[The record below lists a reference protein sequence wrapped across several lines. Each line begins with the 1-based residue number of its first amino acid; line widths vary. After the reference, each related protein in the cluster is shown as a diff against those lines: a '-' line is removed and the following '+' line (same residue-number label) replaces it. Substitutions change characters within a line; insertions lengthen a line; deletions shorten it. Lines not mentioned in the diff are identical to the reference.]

1 MERFNS
7 STEQNFCWQ
16 QNNQN
21 KNKYQPIEINFQF
34 YFPFKF
40 LKPHWV
46 FPSSPIIMS
55 TSDDS
60 ANKRSSKTI
69 QKPKLEQRVLS
80 LERDS
85 SLGCLLVKGAAVP
98 KREPNE
104 KLFTKMASLILEHF
118 NIRLMVNDVDRCW
131 RLHTKQNSPVIIRYI
146 LLFPSFHHEF
156 YHFFILDSIAH
167 MSRVS
172 SSASQIQNSGQRW
185 RKLRCTF
192 QNFNPLMTQHW
203 KMSVTSCSNMESW
216 LLLSS
221 TRTASHVSRL
231 VTREILF
238 MWNLRINFVKSSKIT
253 KNFVWWMT
261 SCLKG

>member
-1 MERFNS
+1 
-7 STEQNFCWQ
+7 
-16 QNNQN
+16 
-21 KNKYQPIEINFQF
+21 
-34 YFPFKF
+34 
-40 LKPHWV
+40 
-46 FPSSPIIMS
+46 MS

-60 ANKRSSKTI
+60 AIKRSSKTI

-156 YHFFILDSIAH
+156 YHFFILESFQKKCRIF
-167 MSRVS
+167 
-172 SSASQIQNSGQRW
+172 
-185 RKLRCTF
+185 RKAGEVEFFT
-192 QNFNPLMTQHW
+192 
-203 KMSVTSCSNMESW
+203 NM
-216 LLLSS
+216 
-221 TRTASHVSRL
+221 V
-231 VTREILF
+231 
-238 MWNLRINFVKSSKIT
+238 
-253 KNFVWWMT
+253 
-261 SCLKG
+261 

>member
-1 MERFNS
+1 
-7 STEQNFCWQ
+7 
-16 QNNQN
+16 
-21 KNKYQPIEINFQF
+21 
-34 YFPFKF
+34 
-40 LKPHWV
+40 
-46 FPSSPIIMS
+46 MS

-60 ANKRSSKTI
+60 ATKRFSKTI

-156 YHFFILDSIAH
+156 YHFFYFRFNSSHEQSVFFRLTNPKLRPKMKEVKMYFSKLQSSYDSTLKNVCDLLFKHGIVVASFVNKDSITC
-167 MSRVS
+167 
-172 SSASQIQNSGQRW
+172 I
-185 RKLRCTF
+185 K
-192 QNFNPLMTQHW
+192 
-203 KMSVTSCSNMESW
+203 TSNEGNII
-216 LLLSS
+216 
-221 TRTASHVSRL
+221 HVKSKNQL
-231 VTREILF
+231 REIFKDHEKFCLVDDIVSQRVT
-238 MWNLRINFVKSSKIT
+238 NPPPKSID
-253 KNFVWWMT
+253 MEI
-261 SCLKG
+261 